1 MCVYLSVCVRGRERW
16 WGGGES
22 ECKCNSKILCVSVS
36 RRKGLREGG
45 KIKNDVRVQRDGRR
59 RVMMQRV
66 ESAGKL
72 ITDWR
77 RVRSQTQWRNR
88 TERFLN
94 QPKDSSYTQYTSTKN
109 QRGGGKIR
117 AFRRHRERQTEKRE
131 CQRECQTQ
139 RFKGYK
145 WWQSERDEWMWGNDC
160 TRSVEEE

>member
-59 RVMMQRV
+59 RAMMQRV

-94 QPKDSSYTQYTSTKN
+94 QPKDSSYTQYTSTKT
-109 QRGGGKIR
+109 K
-117 AFRRHRERQTEKRE
+117 EEEEKDE
-131 CQRECQTQ
+131 PSGAT
-139 RFKGYK
+139 
-145 WWQSERDEWMWGNDC
+145 ERDRRRKGNV
-160 TRSVEEE
+160 RESVRRKDSKDTSDDKAREMNGCEGMTAPGV